1 MSRALLIVVAALAVA
16 SAACGGDE
24 TASVETLDVGYS
36 FGMDVGDVGDTFA
49 FERLRDETG
58 IAVKTRDMGGGP
70 EAVVGLTRGD
80 VQFAQLLYTQLL
92 DAVASGA
99 PIKAVLPQ
107 NVAAEVTLV
116 GGDGVRSVEDLR
128 GRTVAVSS
136 PEALSAIALNGALD
150 RAGLSRDDVK
160 VVYMDDS
167 TTRAPALAAGRIDAA
182 SLDYGDFERLNGR
195 EPGRY
200 TVIAR
205 GHDFLPKV
213 PIIIWAVDE
222 EWAAEHSDELQTIVG
237 SLTES
242 YERMYDEPSRAR
254 WIAEA
259 RRLFLKGEDA
269 SVAPG
274 LYDYYKDIGLW
285 PTGSSILT
293 EAVHDAEVDVMLA
306 AKLIQEKVAYDDA
319 WLPDYWR
326 DATDG

>member
-1 MSRALLIVVAALAVA
+1 MSRSLLIVVAALSLA

-49 FERLRDETG
+49 FERLREETG

-116 GGDGVRSVEDLR
+116 GGEGVRSVEDLR

-150 RAGLSRDDVK
+150 RAGVSREDVK

-200 TVIAR
+200 RVIAR

-242 YERMYDEPSRAR
+242 YERMYDETSRAR

-259 RRLFLKGEDA
+259 RRLFLKSEDA

-285 PTGSSILT
+285 PKGSSVLT
-293 EAVHDAEVDVMLA
+293 EAVHDTEVDVMLA
-306 AKLIQEKVAYDDA
+306 EKLIQEKVGYGDA

-326 DATDG
+326 DAADG